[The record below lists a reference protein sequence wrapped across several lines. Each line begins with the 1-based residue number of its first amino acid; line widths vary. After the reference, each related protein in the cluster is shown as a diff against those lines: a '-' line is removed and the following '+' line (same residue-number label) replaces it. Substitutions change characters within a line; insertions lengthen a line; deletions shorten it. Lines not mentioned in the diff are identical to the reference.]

1 MFYGVLEMPYEM
13 AMEGGEIAKLQFYNR
28 VQEAVSR
35 LKVAEAALAKQV
47 PAQEQ
52 DKIDAQRYRFLRHA
66 DLDAMR
72 DAYWPNSDVPEGEE
86 FDRCVDAAQLAQSAD
101 KAEGE

>member
-28 VQEAVSR
+28 VQEAVRR
-35 LKVAEAALAKQV
+35 LKLAEAALAKQV

-52 DKIDAQRYRFLRHA
+52 DAARFVFEHTQHEAMYKIEIKALRS
-66 DLDAMR
+66 DTKTSLDWWRA
-72 DAYWPNSDVPEGEE
+72 EI
-86 FDRCVDAAQLAQSAD
+86 DAAQLAQSAD
-101 KAEGE
+101 TAEGE